1 MRFIDLSMIYGSIK
15 VISFRSAIAC
25 GGYLKAMN
33 KLYQS
38 SLILFCKQW
47 KEENCSVK
55 DCQHILNRIDS
66 LLRHSQK
73 TLLNS

>member
-1 MRFIDLSMIYGSIK
+1 MIYGSIK